1 MTGIEWVVEA
11 YGCRPEG
18 LSNLETMKAL
28 FARIV
33 QELSLHPC
41 GETQW
46 QEFPRSGGITGLC
59 LLSESH
65 LACHTFPEFGSLCL
79 NLFCCRPR
87 PEWDFE
93 TCLRQTLGAAVVN
106 VRRLERRY
114 IDSAGT
120 AVAAVKSISGGLHT
134 RD

>member
-11 YGCRPEG
+11 YGCRPDD
-18 LSNLETMKAL
+18 LSNLQIIQAL
-28 FARIV
+28 FERV
-33 QELSLHPC
+33 VREVNLHPC
-41 GETQW
+41 GATQW
-46 QEFPRSGGITGLC
+46 QQFPQSGGITGLC

-65 LACHTFPEFGSLCL
+65 LACHTFPEFGSLCM

-93 TCLRQTLGAAVVN
+93 SCLRQMLGAEVIN
-106 VRRLERRY
+106 IRRLERSY
-114 IDSAGT
+114 IGPEGT
-120 AVAAVKSISGGLHT
+120 AAAAESISGGLHT

>member
-11 YGCRPEG
+11 YGCRPES

-33 QELSLHPC
+33 QELNLHPC

-93 TCLRQTLGAAVVN
+93 SGLRQSLGAEVVN
-106 VRRLERRY
+106 VRRMERPY
-114 IDSAGT
+114 IGPAAT
-120 AVAAVKSISGGLHT
+120 AAATESIAGGLHT